1 VREQMVR
8 VYNLLWGGHR
18 NSGKILF
25 WPIITEIGVVHPHST
40 FHEFPKDPALPDQP
54 NRETK
59 SAKSGQEGIDEP
71 SAEDISVHAELKEH
85 LSLVCGA
92 FRAHLHSTHSLAG

>member
-1 VREQMVR
+1 MAE
-8 VYNLLWGGHR
+8 
-18 NSGKILF
+18 S
-25 WPIITEIGVVHPHST
+25 TETARKGLVHAPFT
-40 FHEFPKDPALPDQP
+40 FHEFPKEPALPDQP

-59 SAKSGQEGIDEP
+59 SAKSGQEGIDVP

-92 FRAHLHSTHSLAG
+92 FRAHIHSTHSLAG